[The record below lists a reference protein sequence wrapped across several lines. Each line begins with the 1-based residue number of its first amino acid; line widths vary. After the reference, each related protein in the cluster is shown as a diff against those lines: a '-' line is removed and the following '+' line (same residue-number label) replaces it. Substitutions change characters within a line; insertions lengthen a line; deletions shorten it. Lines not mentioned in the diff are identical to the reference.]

1 MLRNKAIR
9 IILHI
14 LAAILLLMAG
24 FYVYF
29 KIVTRV
35 DEPEIA
41 GMEGI
46 SMTRVSEGP
55 DVWHC
60 EHGWLRKAREG
71 WWLMYLEGSP
81 YEVGYAHGLLTQE
94 LSYAQEKAFLERL
107 QELIPT
113 KIYQDFMLSFARFF
127 NRNLEDYVK
136 EEYKEEIY
144 GISRFASPEFNF
156 MGPAYARMLNYHAAH
171 DLGHAVQNM
180 NLVAC
185 TAFGAWGSHSA
196 DSSLIIG
203 RNFDFFVNDD
213 FAKDKIL
220 CFIKPDSG
228 YSFSM
233 ITWAGFAGVVSGM
246 NEKGLTITLNAA
258 KSSIPTGAKTPVSLL
273 AREILQYASNIEEA
287 YRIAKS
293 RETFVAESFLIGS
306 AANGKAVVI
315 EKSPELTDIY
325 DPDTN
330 YIAVTNH
337 FQSPTFRNDQLN
349 LENMQNETSVYRLE
363 RVVELLHDHP
373 SVGPEVAAAIL
384 RNYKGLEGKDI
395 GLGNEKAVNQF
406 IAHHSVIFQP
416 AKRRIWVAGP
426 PYQLEEYVAYDLDSV
441 FTAKTQRRE
450 EDFYEQLS
458 LSALAPSRLNNNGPE
473 RIPSDTAI
481 ISETYQNLLKYRH
494 LAAKIESGEY
504 SEGDADSLIKYN
516 PEYFHTYR
524 ILGDYCG
531 AKGIELRAKG
541 KGLGAEDFYRFAV
554 EKEAP
559 SAVERSAIGR

>member
-1 MLRNKAIR
+1 V
-9 IILHI
+9 
-14 LAAILLLMAG
+14 AA
-24 FYVYF
+24 FYIYF

-35 DEPEIA
+35 DEPQITDKKQTSVEKTLK
-41 GMEGI
+41 G
-46 SMTRVSEGP
+46 SNVNS
-55 DVWHC
+55 C
-60 EHGWLRKAREG
+60 EHGWIRKAREG
-71 WWLMYLEGSP
+71 WWEMYLEGSP

-94 LSYAQEKAFLERL
+94 LNYAQEKAFLERL
-107 QELIPT
+107 EELIPG
-113 KIYQDFMLSFARFF
+113 KFYQDFMLAFVRFF
-127 NRNLEDYVK
+127 NRDLEDYVK
-136 EEYKEEIY
+136 DEYRKEIY
-144 GISRFASPEFNF
+144 GISRFASPEFSF

-185 TAFGAWGSHSA
+185 TAFGAWGNKSA

-228 YSFSM
+228 YRFAM

-258 KSSIPTGAKTPVSLL
+258 KSSIPMGAQTPVSLL

-306 AANGKAVVI
+306 AADHKAVII
-315 EKSPELTDIY
+315 EKSPESIDIF
-325 DPDTN
+325 DPETN
-330 YIAVTNH
+330 FIVVTNH
-337 FQSPTFRNDQLN
+337 FQSNTFLDDPLN
-349 LENMQNETSVYRLE
+349 RENMQNETSVYRYK
-363 RVVELLHDHP
+363 RVEELLEENPPVDP
-373 SVGPEVAAAIL
+373 AVAASIL
-384 RNYKGLEGKDI
+384 RDYKGLEGRDI

-416 AKRRIWVAGP
+416 ESRRLWIAGP
-426 PYQLEEYVAYDLDSV
+426 PYQLGEYWCYDLDS
-441 FTAKTQRRE
+441 
-450 EDFYEQLS
+450 
-458 LSALAPSRLNNNGPE
+458 LSAIASSRLKKEGTHL
-473 RIPSDTAI
+473 ILSDTMLT
-481 ISETYQNLLKYRH
+481 SNTYQNLLKYRS
-494 LAAKIESGEY
+494 LSRKIENGEY
-504 SEGDADSLIKYN
+504 AEGDADSLIRFN

-524 ILGDYCG
+524 ILGDYFK
-531 AKGIELRAKG
+531 AKGI
-541 KGLGAEDFYRFAV
+541 GLGAEGGELRAESFYRIAL

-559 SAVERSAIGR
+559 SAEERKSLVVGR